1 MAGTAEAGER
11 DESAHHLRLEA
22 TAWFPERVPAG
33 RALQVEIRAECNRGC
48 DLTGG
53 AVTILGAGGPV
64 AEPVLAPGGAGAFE
78 TGRFVVRAP
87 SELGSQRFNVMLR
100 GPEGGGEAHLASEN
114 LPPFVTEAHP
124 TSVAVWDVPS
134 PVVTGEVVPV
144 KIGVKC
150 AEGCD
155 LHGSHVE
162 VTAASGEM
170 LVRRELGEGIWRG
183 SKALY
188 WTQVE
193 VTAPEDEG
201 RASWEARVPPMRLRA
216 GLLPHAPSRAAFG
229 TMVASPPSHRLTVDV
244 FEGSAGRPVPEA
256 AVSFGIYRGRTD
268 EAGRATLAVGAGTYE
283 LIVWKAGYDV
293 PSTPLVVSA
302 DLTLRVD
309 AERLPDTSEWEDD

>member
-1 MAGTAEAGER
+1 MAGTAEDEEQ
-11 DESAHHLRLEA
+11 DESTHRLRLEA

-53 AVTILGAGGPV
+53 AVTVLGAGGAV
-64 AEPVLAPGGAGAFE
+64 AEPVLAPSGAGAFE
-78 TGRFVVRAP
+78 TGRFSVRAP
-87 SELGSQRFNVMLR
+87 SELGSQRFNVTLQ
-100 GPEGGGEAHLASEN
+100 GPEGGGEAHVASED
-114 LPPFVTEAHP
+114 LSPFVTEAHT

-155 LHGSHVE
+155 LHGARVE
-162 VTAASGEM
+162 VTAASGET
-170 LVRRELGEGIWRG
+170 LTGRELREGIWGG

-193 VTAPEDEG
+193 VTAPDEEG
-201 RASWEARVPPMRLRA
+201 RASWEARVPPMRLGT
-216 GLLPHAPSRAAFG
+216 GLLPHAPSGAAFG
-229 TMVASPPSHRLTVDV
+229 TMVASPPGHQLTVDV

-256 AVSFGIYRGRTD
+256 AVSLGIYRGQTD
-268 EAGRATLAVGAGTYE
+268 ETGRATLAVGAGTYE
-283 LIVWKAGYDV
+283 LIVWKAGFNA
-293 PSTPLVVSA
+293 PSTLLAVSD
-302 DLTLRVD
+302 DLTLRVE